1 MNLFKI
7 IRSWW
12 QRRRDRFYHR
22 NRWHLVLDFSLV
34 IIILLLAGVAV
45 RLAFYHP
52 LIIETFHLNPPV
64 INNPVSNNGLNWQL
78 DIDTAQSA
86 ISLGEDLT
94 LTLHYQNNSEITI
107 NQAEIRLDLTSAAF
121 KITSIKTDYAEA
133 LSSGDKLIIKD
144 IKPGERGDLALVVA
158 WRVEKEDFPRSLQGK
173 ARVKLSNQNAQLEQ
187 ELAFPV
193 VKIASNLQ
201 MSAALYYHSPQGDQ
215 LGIGPVPPVV
225 GVPTTYWLIVK
236 AVNDG
241 NDLKNAVFS
250 AQLPVGVEL
259 SDEYSLLAGKFSYDS
274 KARRLLWQLD
284 SISAAGG
291 DYIANF
297 ALVLTPSQQQLGKEV
312 TILKNLRYHAD
323 DVWTQTE
330 LAGTLADLDSSLP
343 ADRLNRGNGVVIV
356 Q

>member
-7 IRSWW
+7 IRRWW

-34 IIILLLAGVAV
+34 IIILLLAGVAI

-64 INNPVSNNGLNWQL
+64 IDNPASNNGLNWQL
-78 DIDTAQSA
+78 DVGATQS
-86 ISLGEDLT
+86 SVGLGENLT
-94 LTLHYQNNSEITI
+94 LTLHYQNNSETPI
-107 NQAEIRLDLTSAAF
+107 NQAEIRLDLNSAAF
-121 KITSIKTDYAEA
+121 KITSITTDNNKS
-133 LSSGDKLIIKD
+133 LISGDKLVIKD
-144 IKPGERGDLALVVA
+144 IKPGEKGDLALVAA

-173 ARVKLSNQNAQLEQ
+173 VLVKLFNQNSQLEQ
-187 ELAFPV
+187 ELDFPA
-193 VKIASNLQ
+193 VKIASDLQ

-225 GVPTTYWLIVK
+225 DVPTTYWLIVK
-236 AVNDG
+236 AVNNG

-250 AQLPVGVEL
+250 AQLPIGVEL
-259 SDEYSLLAGKFSYDS
+259 SGEYSLLAGKFSYDS
-274 KARRLLWQLD
+274 DARRLLWQLD

-323 DVWTQTE
+323 DTWTQTE
-330 LAGTLADLDSSLP
+330 LFGTLTDLDSSLP
-343 ADRLNRGNGVVIV
+343 ADRLNRGNGVVIA